1 MNWIVP
7 LGSACDTTGDITEI
21 LTLRNSF
28 VKKKKRKKFICDRNY
43 IYKYLE
49 KKNIRKRE
57 HKVEKQ
63 M

>member
-28 VKKKKRKKFICDRNY
+28 VKKKKERNSFV
-43 IYKYLE
+43 IGTTS
-49 KKNIRKRE
+49 RST
-57 HKVEKQ
+57 
-63 M
+63 